1 MTRASEAPRF
11 RPTARRWLPVV
22 GLAVLVALVV
32 PFLVI
37 AVPQAVGADHSFVI
51 LSGSMEPSISPGD
64 VVIVDTSAAVAVG
77 DVVTFDSGSDV
88 PTTHRVVDVADGQY
102 VTKGDANENA
112 DSRPVNPDDVL
123 GRVSLTIPLAGYVV
137 LWANSPTGY
146 VALVIAPIGLLLA
159 NELYA
164 WAVAPREDDSA
175 DERTPSDSTDE
186 RTPRPAIRRV
196 DDAAAQRP
204 NAGAARSTPSHETVA
219 VAVVDLKLA
228 ILAMAG
234 LVAYA
239 ALNVY
244 REFVA
249 LGAPDPISVGALT
262 GGVIG
267 LTFAV
272 WVTISARLAA
282 RSAEERES
290 SDTAPRPLS
299 MQTDPETIEVE
310 R

>member
-1 MTRASEAPRF
+1 MTRTFAGPRF
-11 RPTARRWLPVV
+11 RPTARRWLPVL
-22 GLAVLVALVV
+22 GLLVLVAVVV

-64 VVIVDTSAAVAVG
+64 VVIVDASGAVAVG
-77 DVVTFDSGSDV
+77 DVVTFDSGSEV
-88 PTTHRVVDVADGQY
+88 PTTHRVVDAVDGQY
-102 VTKGDANENA
+102 VTKGDANENV
-112 DSRPVNPDDVL
+112 DSRPVDPDDVL

-137 LWANSPTGY
+137 LWTNSPTGY
-146 VALVIAPIGLLLA
+146 VALVIIPIGLLLA
-159 NELYA
+159 NELYT

-175 DERTPSDSTDE
+175 DEQTPK
-186 RTPRPAIRRV
+186 PAIRRV
-196 DDAAAQRP
+196 DDTAPERR
-204 NAGAARSTPSHETVA
+204 NAEAGRATLSRDRVA
-219 VAVVDLKLA
+219 VAVADLKLA

-244 REFVA
+244 REFVG

-267 LTFAV
+267 LAFAI
-272 WVTISARLAA
+272 WVTVSARLAT
-282 RSAEERES
+282 RSAEDGES
-290 SDTAPRPLS
+290 SDTACQALAVR
-299 MQTDPETIEVE
+299 TDPETLEVE

>member
-1 MTRASEAPRF
+1 MTRTFAGLRF
-11 RPTARRWLPVV
+11 RPTARRWLPVL
-22 GLAVLVALVV
+22 GLVVLVALVV

-64 VVIVDTSAAVAVG
+64 VVIVDASAAVAVG
-77 DVVTFDSGSDV
+77 DVVTFDTGSEV
-88 PTTHRVVDVADGQY
+88 PTTHRVVDAVDGQY

-112 DSRPVNPDDVL
+112 DSRPVDPDDVL

-137 LWANSPTGY
+137 LWTNSPTGY
-146 VALVIAPIGLLLA
+146 VALVIVPIGLLLA
-159 NELYA
+159 NELYT
-164 WAVAPREDDSA
+164 WAVTPSEDDSA
-175 DERTPSDSTDE
+175 DEQTPK
-186 RTPRPAIRRV
+186 PAIRRV
-196 DDAAAQRP
+196 EDTAAERRTAEAVRAP
-204 NAGAARSTPSHETVA
+204 LSRDSVA
-219 VAVVDLKLA
+219 VADLKLA

-244 REFVA
+244 REFVG

-267 LTFAV
+267 LAFAV
-272 WVTISARLAA
+272 WVTVSARLAA
-282 RSAEERES
+282 RSAGDGES
-290 SDTAPRPLS
+290 SETVSQPLS
-299 MQTDPETIEVE
+299 IQTDPETVEVE